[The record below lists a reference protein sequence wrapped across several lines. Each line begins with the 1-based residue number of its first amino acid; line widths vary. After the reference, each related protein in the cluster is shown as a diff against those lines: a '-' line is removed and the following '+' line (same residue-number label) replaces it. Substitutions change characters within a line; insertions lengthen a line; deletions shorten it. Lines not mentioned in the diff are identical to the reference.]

1 MIARAVGATAAAL
14 SLAFA
19 IPAAAAPSSPVGRWL
34 TQGNQAIVEIAPCG
48 PALCGAVHKVLKV
61 DPKAPK
67 TDIHNPD
74 ARLRSRPTSSLR
86 ILTGFVPDGSRWK
99 GEVYDPR
106 SGRTYKS
113 FFKVLPDGTLALTGC
128 VWKLCQTQSW
138 RRTQ

>member
-1 MIARAVGATAAAL
+1 MRSWGAAAIL
-14 SLAFA
+14 SLCLAG
-19 IPAAAAPSSPVGRWL
+19 PAAASPASVAGRWL
-34 TQGNQAIVEIAPCG
+34 TEGGQAIVEIAPCG
-48 PALCGAVHKVLKV
+48 AAICGTIAKVLKV

-67 TDIHNPD
+67 TDVNNPD
-74 ARLRSRPTSSLR
+74 PRLRQRSTGNLR

-113 FFKVLPDGTLALTGC
+113 FLKAQPDGTLDLTGC

-138 RRTQ
+138 AKAG